1 MNTER
6 VNPFADLSD
15 FETRPAQKPV
25 SSVEAA
31 QIDQLAEEHGFP
43 SRQPAKTV
51 STAPAH
57 VETAPRPRRRY
68 TTGRNQQIN
77 IKATPETIARLYRLA
92 DEEHLPL
99 GELLERALEAL
110 EREQGKTGQGGYSA

>member
-1 MNTER
+1 MSTDR
-6 VNPFADLSD
+6 INPFADLSD
-15 FETRPAQKPV
+15 FETKPSPKPV
-25 SSVEAA
+25 SPVEVE

-51 STAPAH
+51 SAAPANA
-57 VETAPRPRRRY
+57 ETAARPRRRY

-92 DEEHLPL
+92 DEKHLPL

-110 EREQGKTGQGGYSA
+110 EREQGKTGQGSYGT